1 MRRGIKKKEGEN
13 LTDAN
18 IKKVIRLLTQENPI
32 TKREACDILNISYN
46 TTRLS
51 RIVEQYQADMEFR
64 KTRMAQKRG
73 RPATKDEIA
82 DIQQLDMWL
91 DVNGVRRQ
99 TGNTRT
105 MIFTCAQIVAHLS
118 TLMTLHPGDV
128 ISTGTPPGVALG
140 KGMDGDGYLEDGD
153 VVEVW
158 ISGLG
163 LQRQTVVAD
172 A

>member
-1 MRRGIKKKEGEN
+1 M
-13 LTDAN
+13 
-18 IKKVIRLLTQENPI
+18 V
-32 TKREACDILNISYN
+32 
-46 TTRLS
+46 
-51 RIVEQYQADMEFR
+51 
-64 KTRMAQKRG
+64 
-73 RPATKDEIA
+73 TKDEIA

-172 A
+172 V